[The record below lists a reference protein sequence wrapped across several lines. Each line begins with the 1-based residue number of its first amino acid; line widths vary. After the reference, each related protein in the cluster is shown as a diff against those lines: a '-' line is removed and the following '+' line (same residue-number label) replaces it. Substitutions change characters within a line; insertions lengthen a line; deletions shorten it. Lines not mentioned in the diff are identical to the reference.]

1 MTEIN
6 KFRVLTNE
14 GIWKFTEGFSTQ
26 QFYVDFLR
34 DTKIHTLGKFINRYD
49 KNLKEIYEGD
59 IIKIHGLTTVSKNT
73 AGNLE
78 FERESLNFVVAK
90 DQYDPRLYYPFSKLK
105 SCCSSDNVEVID
117 NIYESDAEDWES
129 MLYKH

>member
-59 IIKIHGLTTVSKNT
+59 IIKIHGLTTVSKNI

-90 DQYDPRLYYPFSKLK
+90 DQYDPSLYYPFSKLK
-105 SCCSSDNVEVID
+105 SYCSSDNVEVID

-129 MLYKH
+129 MLYKY